1 VAQKSRR
8 ITFPSSLERTISC
21 PSRVLSVKFG
31 AETKGSCFS
40 FPQWG
45 RRHIDDTQRTRIE
58 MYVKNE
64 RFKGTALYKLMSN
77 VKDQSSNEIQIPN

>member
-8 ITFPSSLERTISC
+8 ITFPFSLERTISC

-31 AETKGSCFS
+31 AEAKGSCFS

-45 RRHIDDTQRTRIE
+45 RRHIDDTQKT
-58 MYVKNE
+58 MVKKYVQNV

-77 VKDQSSNEIQIPN
+77 AKDQSSNAIQIPN